1 MVRSSR
7 AWLMVFL
14 LCSSLNVHAV
24 IKSQINHSM
33 IEQGESIRLS
43 INIADVNADQ
53 ISLQPLEQD
62 FAVLGRSQQS
72 STVIRNGRIESST
85 TLVLT
90 LLPKRSGDLKIPAI
104 NIDGEQTQSHSL
116 RVTEVTQLTAVEG
129 GIEML
134 STLSSQQPKVQ
145 QPLIYKTNLLV
156 GRQIFNAALQGPTIK
171 TGKALIE
178 PLGEQ
183 KQSQQ
188 TLKGRD
194 ITVVEQTWLITPQQ
208 SGPLEIVPAQ
218 VVGQIQTGRRIQVL
232 AQGYQLEVE
241 PIPKSFSGSV
251 WLPAENLMLN
261 DAWSDDQF
269 VVGEPITRIIT
280 LKAQGIS
287 SYQLSAITLPEVD
300 GIKQYAATPEVSQD
314 YQSDKLTSTMTLEV
328 TLIPSSAGE
337 IVLPE
342 ISIPWWDVQSN
353 SEKTAV
359 IAARVLQ
366 VNPAKV
372 VTSSTLST
380 LQPSSQLTAQSAP
393 TSTLTA
399 AQAIPPTLLSQ
410 AAAPIQ
416 PVAEKAPAIEA
427 WWIAIISAVAG
438 SMVTLFIV
446 MLLIKRRSRQPN
458 SGADNVREGAGNT
471 SSALLSASVLAIK
484 QACTGHDAAAARLAL
499 IVWGQQLWPPCSNLN
514 QLARHVSPELQ
525 QAIAEL
531 HRQSYSQT
539 SENWCG
545 EPLWQAIQGYK
556 VKQTAAAK
564 PYTEKLEP
572 LYLSS

>member
-14 LCSSLNVHAV
+14 LCSSLNVQAV

-33 IEQGESIRLS
+33 IEQGETIRLS

-53 ISLQPLEQD
+53 INLQPLEQD
-62 FAVLGRSQQS
+62 FSVLGRSQQS
-72 STVIRNGRIESST
+72 STVIRNGKIESST
-85 TLVLT
+85 ILVLT
-90 LLPKRSGDLKIPAI
+90 LLPKRTGDLQIPAI
-104 NIDGEQTQSHSL
+104 NIDGDQTQSHSL
-116 RVTEVTQLTAVEG
+116 RVTEVTQATAVEG

-156 GRQIFNAALQGPTIK
+156 GRQIFNATLQGPTIK

-178 PLGEQ
+178 ALGEQ

-188 TLKGRD
+188 TLKGRE

-208 SGPLEIVPAQ
+208 SGPLEITPAQ
-218 VVGQIQTGRRIQVL
+218 VVGQIETGRRIQVL
-232 AQGYQLEVE
+232 AQGYQLDVE
-241 PIPKSFSGSV
+241 PIPKNFSGTV
-251 WLPAENLMLN
+251 WLPAESLMLN
-261 DAWSDDQF
+261 DVWSDDQF
-269 VVGEPITRIIT
+269 AVGEPITRTIT

-300 GIKQYAATPEVSQD
+300 GLKQYAATPDVSQD
-314 YQSDKLTSTMTLEV
+314 YQSDKLTSTMTQEV
-328 TLIPSSAGE
+328 TLIPSAAGAV
-337 IVLPE
+337 VLPE

-359 IAARVLQ
+359 IAARTLLVG
-366 VNPAKV
+366 PAKV
-372 VTSSTLST
+372 VASSTLSVSP
-380 LQPSSQLTAQSAP
+380 PSSQLPVQSTPSPSPATTAEAI
-393 TSTLTA
+393 
-399 AQAIPPTLLSQ
+399 QATLLSQ
-410 AAAPIQ
+410 SAASVQ
-416 PVAEKAPAIEA
+416 LPVASAINA

-438 SMVTLFIV
+438 SVVTLLVV

-458 SGADNVREGAGNT
+458 SGADNVGEGAGNT
-471 SSALLSASVLAIK
+471 SPARLSASALAIK
-484 QACTGHDAAAARLAL
+484 KACASNDSAAARRAL
-499 IVWGQQLWPPCSNLN
+499 IAWGQQLWPPCSNLN
-514 QLARHVSPELQ
+514 QLAGHVSPELQ
-525 QAIAEL
+525 QAIAVL

-539 SENWCG
+539 PESWCG

-556 VKQTAAAK
+556 VQQKATAK
-564 PYTEKLEP
+564 PHTEKLEP